1 MSNLNKENF
10 SAEEEG
16 LFKDLAFRAAL
27 NNGGNIPKDVA
38 NNITT
43 LKAVIKNIPTTAGRK
58 YALSKLLN
66 DSKFGF
72 DKDIYTNDSKYADS
86 WSIKNQ
92 EDYKAP
98 DVVKAEEKRD
108 KEEFFDYDSTNH
120 WSKKSTKDL
129 ERRARDAGYAD
140 LGSYMKDVG
149 DAQVQKDREKL
160 LYDDVAGYIARFAYP
175 RATEAVMRG
184 DDIQPKDIGLDL
196 TEQVLYTVNPG
207 GRIAQATKLGE
218 KAGVLGKIG
227 AVAADIASNPIMLET
242 ADDIAYDDPN
252 NARSKFNL
260 ADVAIG
266 AGINAGM
273 NKVVDSRIAKNLIGE
288 LEAPKPVP
296 KQFQTEVSQKARKAV
311 AAEKAKATRD
321 TKTVVSDML
330 DAIGKGDDISQ
341 YVAKLKELKM
351 ISDKPN
357 PKKEFRDRTIK
368 DYVPEVKNAI
378 RYETVPLVSNKAGD
392 LISEDPKM
400 TRSLVSRVVRTPGLN
415 LAGPLI
421 DAYYESKEAE
431 SEKDKLNKMLD
442 SLK

>member
-1 MSNLNKENF
+1 M
-10 SAEEEG
+10 AE
-16 LFKDLAFRAAL
+16 
-27 NNGGNIPKDVA
+27 
-38 NNITT
+38 
-43 LKAVIKNIPTTAGRK
+43 KNIFDKIKLSMDLDDPRRQSVELMEQVINKIPTEAGRK

-66 DSKFGF
+66 DP
-72 DKDIYTNDSKYADS
+72 KYGMTDPSTFKYQEYAKGIEDA
-86 WSIKNQ
+86 WSLKHQ
-92 EDYKAP
+92 DDYKAP

-108 KEEFFDYDSTNH
+108 KEEFFDYDSPNH

-140 LGSYMKDVG
+140 RGSYMKAVG

-160 LYDDVAGYIARFAYP
+160 FDDVPGKIARIAYP

-196 TEQVLYTVNPG
+196 AEQVLYTVNPG

-218 KAGVLGKIG
+218 KAGALGKIG
-227 AVAADIASNPIMLET
+227 AVAADIASNPIILET

-252 NARSKFNL
+252 IARSKFNL

-288 LEAPKPVP
+288 LVAPKSVP

-330 DAIGKGDDISQ
+330 DAIGKGEDISQ
-341 YVAKLKELKM
+341 HVAKLKELKT

-357 PKKEFRDRTIK
+357 PTKEFRDRTIK

-421 DAYYESKEAE
+421 DAYYESKDKET
-431 SEKDKLNKMLD
+431 EKDKLNKMLD